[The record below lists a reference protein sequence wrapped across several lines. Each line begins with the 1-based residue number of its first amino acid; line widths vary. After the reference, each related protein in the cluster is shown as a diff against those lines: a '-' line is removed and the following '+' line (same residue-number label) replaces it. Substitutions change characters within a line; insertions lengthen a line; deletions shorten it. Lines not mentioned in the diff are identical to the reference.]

1 MVNNSQEDNSLN
13 ESSLE
18 SATNA
23 SNLVL
28 LISGGLLLIS
38 FILLNYISSD
48 FSTEI
53 AEIDKP
59 VLLLVALLVFAGAIF
74 LFTIFKMPRA
84 NLAANQ
90 FVLVIAVGIVLRM
103 LMLFTAPILED
114 DYFRYLW
121 DGAVTA
127 NGINPYQYSPEQVLG
142 GENVPMEL
150 TELAEES
157 GDIIYGINHPS
168 VRTIYPPV
176 AQAFFAVSYWL
187 DSWSL
192 TTWKIILLVI
202 DLATLSLI
210 FNALVMLKLPSSF
223 LIIYWWNPL
232 LVKEIFNSGHLDVL
246 VFPFV
251 LSALIL
257 ATQNKYFRSSFSLII
272 GLGIKLWPAI
282 LLPII
287 IRPILSKPKQLFSVL
302 VLTAVSISILFL
314 PIYNSG
320 LDSSSGFIAYGQSW
334 QNNDSIFRILVYV
347 SELSLEI
354 LGYET
359 FHRYRLARYIV
370 VALLGLWI
378 LFVTFGRIFRNS
390 DLFSKSLYI
399 VAFAF
404 LISPTQFPWYY
415 TWLIPLLAIKPRFSL
430 LLLTALLPLYY
441 LRYYFEPRGQLEIF
455 INIIIWIEF
464 IPVWILL
471 LWEWRKGYNLK
482 ADFN

>member
-13 ESSLE
+13 ESSLK
-18 SATNA
+18 SGGKV
-23 SNLVL
+23 SNLML
-28 LISGGLLLIS
+28 LISGGLLFAS
-38 FILLNYISSD
+38 FCLLTYISSD
-48 FSTEI
+48 FAANI
-53 AEIDKP
+53 PQIQRP
-59 VLLLVALLVFAGAIF
+59 VLLLVGILVFAGIVF
-74 LFTIFKMPRA
+74 LFTVFKMPRA
-84 NLAANQ
+84 ELLRNQ
-90 FVLVIAVGIVLRM
+90 LILVIAIGIVLRV

-127 NGINPYQYSPEQVLG
+127 NGINPYKYSPEEVLQ
-142 GENVPMEL
+142 EKDVPLEL
-150 TELAEES
+150 KELAEES
-157 GDIIYGINHPS
+157 GDIIHGINHPE

-192 TTWKIILLVI
+192 TTWKIILIVI

-210 FNALVMLKLPSSF
+210 FNALGMLKLPNSL

-232 LVKEIFNSGHLDVL
+232 LLKEIFNSGHMDVL

-251 LSALIL
+251 LSSLIM
-257 ATQNKYFRSSFSLII
+257 ATQNKHLRSTFSLII
-272 GLGIKLWPAI
+272 GLGIKLWPAF

-287 IRPILSKPKQLFSVL
+287 IRPLLSKPKQLLSVL
-302 VLTAVSISILFL
+302 VLAAVCIGVLFL
-314 PIYNSG
+314 PIYYSG
-320 LDSSSGFIAYGQSW
+320 LDDSSGFIAYGQSW
-334 QNNDSIFRILVYV
+334 QNNDSVFRILVY
-347 SELSLEI
+347 LSDLGLDL
-354 LGYET
+354 LGYQT
-359 FHRYRLARYIV
+359 FHKYSVARYIV

-378 LFVTFGRIFRNS
+378 LFVTFGKTFKGQ
-390 DLFSKSLYI
+390 DLFSKSLFI

-404 LISPTQFPWYY
+404 LVSPTQFPWYY

-430 LLLTALLPLYY
+430 LLLTVLLPLYY

-455 INIIIWIEF
+455 TNVIIWIEF
-464 IPVWILL
+464 VPVWALL

-482 ADFN
+482 VHSK